1 MIIYII
7 NILMILVAS
16 IDVIFDC
23 RKYYKIHKIFIDYL
37 IKQYPYRIILIVLF
51 LIKSLYFQI

>member
-16 IDVIFDC
+16 IDVIVDC

-51 LIKSLYFQI
+51 LIKYLYFQI